1 VRLGLPVYCGGAQ
14 GHEVALTFDD
24 GPGLYSS
31 TVVRDLGR
39 AGARAT
45 FFLIGEKL
53 AGRAA
58 AVRAERAVGAVGD
71 HTWTHPFLTRIP
83 NPRMLAEL
91 GDTQRALVRLA
102 HAPLELFRPPYGFHD
117 AAVDRAA
124 PRLGMLEVL
133 WSLDSHDSYPT
144 DASTAA
150 IVTDVERHLR
160 PGSIVL
166 LHEVRPSAVAGLPAI
181 LADLRR
187 RRLRSLSVP
196 QLLADDPP
204 PLAALRAGI
213 GGCPGASA

>member
-1 VRLGLPVYCGGAQ
+1 
-14 GHEVALTFDD
+14 
-24 GPGLYSS
+24 
-31 TVVRDLGR
+31 
-39 AGARAT
+39 
-45 FFLIGEKL
+45 
-53 AGRAA
+53 
-58 AVRAERAVGAVGD
+58 
-71 HTWTHPFLTRIP
+71 
-83 NPRMLAEL
+83 
-91 GDTQRALVRLA
+91 
-102 HAPLELFRPPYGFHD
+102 
-117 AAVDRAA
+117 
-124 PRLGMLEVL
+124 MLEVL

-150 IVTDVERHLR
+150 IVRDVERHLR

-204 PLAALRAGI
+204 PLAELRAGI